1 MDMLKGMN
9 EALNYIEENLDNYIN
24 LKEVAS
30 KAFFS
35 EYHFKRL
42 FSLLSGITI
51 SEYIRRRRLTMAALE
66 LKDLNVKVID
76 VAIKYGYCSPD
87 AFSRAFQSF
96 HGVTPSLA
104 RKLEQNLKAYP
115 RMAFQLTIQG
125 GIEMNYRIVK
135 KEGFEVF
142 GIKYN
147 VEVVNETL
155 SPTYEDMLTAI
166 SETTMKE
173 LESLATN
180 EPFGLV
186 HVTVNYAEH
195 DNGKA
200 TFEQYIG
207 AVTTK
212 NEKIKEYATLEV
224 PPLLWV
230 IFEVDGDWQQ
240 VEEHWKRIYSE
251 WLPSSS
257 YQLAE
262 GPEILASK
270 NQKSEIWIPIMVT
283 ARELE
288 KEPR

>member
-9 EALNYIEENLDNYIN
+9 EALNYIEENLDKHIN

-30 KAFFS
+30 RAFFS

-66 LKDLNVKVID
+66 LKDPNVKVID
-76 VAIKYGYCSPD
+76 VAIKYGYYSPD
-87 AFSRAFQSF
+87 AFSRAFQGF

-104 RKLEQNLKAYP
+104 RKLDQKLKAYP
-115 RMAFQLTIQG
+115 RMAFQLTIKG
-125 GIEMNYRIVK
+125 GIEMNYRIVE
-135 KEGFEVF
+135 KEGFVVF

-147 VEVVNETL
+147 VEAVNETL
-155 SPTYEDMLTAI
+155 SPTYEDMFTAI

-173 LESLATN
+173 LESLATQ
-180 EPFGLV
+180 EPFVIV
-186 HVTVNYAEH
+186 HVSVNYAEH

-207 AVTTK
+207 AVTTTK
-212 NEKIKEYATLEV
+212 EKIKEYATLEV
-224 PPLLWV
+224 PPLLWA
-230 IFEVDGDWQQ
+230 IFEVDGDWLQ

-257 YQLAE
+257 YELAE

-270 NQKSEIWIPIMVT
+270 NQKSEIWIPIMAAVSKSKH
-283 ARELE
+283 L
-288 KEPR
+288 P